1 MQNSL
6 EQLFYRSPQDN
17 CLYLLAHQHK
27 TNLQTTKENL
37 HTSHGSW
44 IIKYLDSENTVSCMV
59 RKQYFIGEP
68 MLFKLIRRLI
78 FYLESV
84 MILLPSS
91 AGVVWGCVVKNL
103 VRLNLTSATKIVNIV
118 KQWDTNTKTLI
129 TVWNKKA

>member
-1 MQNSL
+1 
-6 EQLFYRSPQDN
+6 
-17 CLYLLAHQHK
+17 
-27 TNLQTTKENL
+27 
-37 HTSHGSW
+37 
-44 IIKYLDSENTVSCMV
+44 MV

-68 MLFKLIRRLI
+68 MLFKLISRLI

-91 AGVVWGCVVKNL
+91 AGVVSGCVVKNL

-129 TVWNKKA
+129 TV